1 MSTYMNPTEQTSNNT
16 TDITPAAVASTP
28 AAVAPVTSEVWT
40 VDRVRA
46 LGVTTTLATTASVLG
61 ISRSQ
66 AYRLAA
72 TDQFPIPLIR
82 AGSRIIVPVAALLHL
97 LQLDRAATGGGGRLE
112 AGAKVSVDA
121 TTPPPANS
129 TRHRWRHH
137 REHPGDDE

>member
-1 MSTYMNPTEQTSNNT
+1 MNSPTNPADQTTRTT
-16 TDITPAAVASTP
+16 TDRTT
-28 AAVAPVTSEVWT
+28 APSVGQVWT
-40 VDRVRA
+40 IDRIRA

-72 TDQFPIPLIR
+72 TNQFPIPLIR

-97 LQLDRAATGGGGRLE
+97 LQPDPAAAGGGGRLE
-112 AGAKVSVDA
+112 ADAKVSVDA
-121 TTPPPANS
+121 MTPPPADS

-137 REHPGDDE
+137 TKHPGDDE